1 MDEDGTGYL
10 HFGTFGTQLAI
21 KMKKDA
27 TTGRTSYTEVETK
40 ADGTTPN
47 LHTMKDADSNANGP
61 KGFFEAAWVFRKGD
75 TYYNV
80 YDGGK
85 PVRARPPAWN
95 RTIKL
100 ASSTPLPTARSAHGS
115 TKA

>member
-1 MDEDGTGYL
+1 
-10 HFGTFGTQLAI
+10 
-21 KMKKDA
+21 MKKDA

-75 TYYNV
+75 TY
-80 YDGGK
+80 
-85 PVRARPPAWN
+85 
-95 RTIKL
+95 
-100 ASSTPLPTARSAHGS
+100 
-115 TKA
+115 

>member
-1 MDEDGTGYL
+1 MPSASRCSPHRKPEIETIDPAFFVDEDGTGYL

-47 LHTMKDADSNANGP
+47 LHTMKDADRQRERPEGIL
-61 KGFFEAAWVFRKGD
+61 R
-75 TYYNV
+75 
-80 YDGGK
+80 GGVGV
-85 PVRARPPAWN
+85 P
-95 RTIKL
+95 
-100 ASSTPLPTARSAHGS
+100 
-115 TKA
+115 